1 MSKKMVSTQTRAT
14 DVHFTSSDIYL
25 IYSFTPRKLLKK
37 HPIVLTNGKETMG
50 KLCRKTIY
58 NYLGLNFASI

>member
-1 MSKKMVSTQTRAT
+1 MVSTQTRAT